1 MYSISSVQSLSLVW
15 LCNSMG
21 CSTPGFPVH
30 HQVLEL
36 AQTHVHWVD
45 DAVPPSHPLSSPSPP
60 ALNLS
65 QHQGFS
71 NESVGLYKSIM
82 IYSQHCNLIQNI
94 FIALKSSV
102 LCLIIYV
109 VQLLSRVQL
118 FPNPWTATHQ
128 VSLSFTFSWSLLKFI
143 SIELVIPSNHFVL
156 CHPLLLLPSIFTS
169 IRVFSSEWSLPLRWP
184 KYWSFSF
191 SFSPSNEIQ
200 GWFPSALTSLI
211 SL

>member
-1 MYSISSVQSLSLVW
+1 MHSISSVQSLSLVW
-15 LCNSMG
+15 LCNSTG

-102 LCLIIYV
+102 LCLIMYV

-118 FPNPWTATHQ
+118 FPDPWTATHQ
-128 VSLSFTFSWSLLKFI
+128 ASLSFTFSWSLLKFMF
-143 SIELVIPSNHFVL
+143 IESVMLSNHLIL
-156 CHPLLLLPSIFTS
+156 CH
-169 IRVFSSEWSLPLRWP
+169 
-184 KYWSFSF
+184 
-191 SFSPSNEIQ
+191 SPSPFALNLFQHQ
-200 GWFPSALTSLI
+200 GLFQWVGSSHQVAKVLEHPLQHQSFQWIFRVDFL
-211 SL
+211 